1 MLRAISF
8 ARRASRPYS
17 HARKRHLL
25 ADDEI
30 KCPACDG
37 TGVGLV
43 KQQPS
48 EPGKRIFPARCPKC
62 EGKGR
67 IKVKERD

>member
-1 MLRAISF
+1 
-8 ARRASRPYS
+8 
-17 HARKRHLL
+17 L